1 MADKEFETSK
11 EIVEAVE
18 DTAEVTEAA
27 EASKKS
33 KKKAK
38 KEEKKP
44 GIFVRI
50 GRSLKKFW
58 KTMKSELKKV
68 TWYSRKQTFN
78 STLLVIV
85 CMVVFGAVIGV
96 LDWGLSQGLEG
107 LAGLFS

>member
-1 MADKEFETSK
+1 MADKEFEAS
-11 EIVEAVE
+11 EEVVEAVE
-18 DTAEVTEAA
+18 KTEEVTETA
-27 EASKKS
+27 ETPKKS
-33 KKKAK
+33 EKKAK

-44 GIFVRI
+44 NFFVRI

-96 LDWGLSQGLEG
+96 LDWGFSKGLEG
-107 LAGLFS
+107 LAGLF